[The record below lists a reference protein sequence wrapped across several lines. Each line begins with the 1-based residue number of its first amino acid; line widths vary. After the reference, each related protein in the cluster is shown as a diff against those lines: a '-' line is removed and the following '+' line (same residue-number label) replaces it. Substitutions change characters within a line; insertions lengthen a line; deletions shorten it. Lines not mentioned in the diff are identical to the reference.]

1 MLIERSKRIATSDLT
16 VLITGES
23 GTGKEILA
31 QAIHNASPRKM
42 QPFIAINAAAIPEN
56 LLESELFG
64 YSKGSFTGALKE
76 GKTGIFERA
85 NNGTIFLDEIGDM
98 PLHLQ
103 TKLLRVLQEKQ
114 ITPVG
119 SDHVIDVDVRIIAA
133 THKDPLKMVESGNF
147 RKDLFYRLNVF
158 PWSYHL

>member
-1 MLIERSKRIATSDLT
+1 
-16 VLITGES
+16 
-23 GTGKEILA
+23 
-31 QAIHNASPRKM
+31 
-42 QPFIAINAAAIPEN
+42 
-56 LLESELFG
+56 
-64 YSKGSFTGALKE
+64 
-76 GKTGIFERA
+76 
-85 NNGTIFLDEIGDM
+85 M

-147 RKDLFYRLNVF
+147 RKDLFIV
-158 PWSYHL
+158 

>member
-1 MLIERSKRIATSDLT
+1 MRVIHFDDILSQSHDVEMLIERSKRIATSDLT

-64 YSKGSFTGALKE
+64 YSKGSFTGALKRRE
-76 GKTGIFERA
+76 
-85 NNGTIFLDEIGDM
+85 N
-98 PLHLQ
+98 
-103 TKLLRVLQEKQ
+103 
-114 ITPVG
+114 
-119 SDHVIDVDVRIIAA
+119 
-133 THKDPLKMVESGNF
+133 GNF
-147 RKDLFYRLNVF
+147 LNVLTMAPYF
-158 PWSYHL
+158 